1 MRLARF
7 KYELLLWVESIFYM
21 NRGQKIAQRLEGA
34 LVALHRLPP
43 RGPGGWGLL
52 AAGAV
57 FVSVAV
63 DKSVA
68 EARRVFK

>member
-1 MRLARF
+1 
-7 KYELLLWVESIFYM
+7 M